1 MSKAEELREM
11 FADQLSKMQEQA
23 YKAGR
28 YFIFY
33 THRFEQ
39 VDEEK
44 ANILVFPNDPRFD
57 EQELVGLC
65 IDMIMDYYDKT
76 GRKVKGDKM
85 LLGASLVLKK
95 LYKNGLPNK

>member
-23 YKAGR
+23 NKVGR
-28 YFIFY
+28 YIVFY

-39 VDEEK
+39 VNEERT
-44 ANILVFPNDPRFD
+44 NILVLPNDPRFD

-95 LYKNGLPNK
+95 LYKEGLPNK

>member
-1 MSKAEELREM
+1 MSKAEELRDV
-11 FADQLSKMQEQA
+11 FAGQLSKMQAQA
-23 YKAGR
+23 NKMGR
-28 YFIFY
+28 YIVFY

-76 GRKVKGDKM
+76 GRKVKGDRM

-95 LYKNGLPNK
+95 LYKEGLPDK